1 MIRDKKGSTIITTPL
16 VIVLGLIIVSVL
28 IVLCV
33 NIITPFIWY
42 EKLSST
48 CIKYLFVM
56 EEYGYLTVKE
66 KYNLIDELGK
76 QGFDVSLI
84 NVDATDKRQNYGDR
98 IYIDVEYLY
107 NLDLPVVGKSDIF
120 IGGYAAFINHL
131 IVFLYYN
138 CISLFA

>member
-1 MIRDKKGSTIITTPL
+1 MKNNSGSSILTTPIIIAIGIMFVAVLL
-16 VIVLGLIIVSVL
+16 VFVI
-28 IVLCV
+28 
-33 NIITPFIWY
+33 NILTPYIWY

-107 NLDLPVVGKSDIF
+107 NLDLPVVGKSDILMK
-120 IGGYAAFINHL
+120 INR
-131 IVFLYYN
+131 V
-138 CISLFA
+138 SVSKR